1 MNNKTQT
8 CSSKP
13 SCNYQKSNWTN
24 NHLQHRQNARPVFP
38 AETANVTK
46 THLASAKNATAHLA
60 NAKMDQVA
68 SVKTANAKTAT
79 AHLPSVYLA
88 SVKAASMRTV
98 TAQTATVKT
107 ANVKTVTAQA
117 ASGTTDQAANV
128 KPASVKNATAQTV
141 NVKPATAQTAN
152 AIADQAASAK
162 TVNVHLANAKMNQV
176 ANVKPATAQTANA
189 TADQAAS
196 ARTVNVHLASAKMNQ
211 AANVKPATVHLASA
225 TAVQVANVKTVRLGS
240 IILAIILPNI
250 GKYKNLKSIINK
262 DYYGSFFASS
272 LTLLVAGLLI
282 YDYIVT
288 ENFSMKGSG
297 MTKRQR
303 RLHFSVLAVYIWTA
317 IGAGVFMLIEK
328 FEFSFAVYFCFVTI
342 TTIGFGDITPQNT
355 STKIL
360 TLVWL
365 FIGVIIF
372 GIYLLSARDVVAQIL
387 FKKYRKRIRWKVFH
401 YNLHNKYANNSS
413 AKIHSDTSYKTHPSR
428 NHDLEAETSNTKK
441 KIRGLFASMCLPFQ
455 LLRSL
460 VRNFKF
466 PKKFPIKRWTYPQAL
481 YFCFVS
487 FTTVGYGDVTP
498 SSKLS
503 IIFFNFIIVI
513 AVSNFAGYLGSVV
526 ELFQYLILSLLENNI
541 IRHVQPEYNNN
552 RKHFRLLRK
561 ILPNPSQNESN
572 NDKFSTI
579 FYPRSISEQSLELE
593 NENTNIGDY
602 DIEKYSIRAASLPDI
617 WPRKDI

>member
-1 MNNKTQT
+1 MN
-8 CSSKP
+8 SSENNNFKQAHIDIHDVECFPSQNLQHSRFELPLSNPNSQQNSQNEPYKKP
-13 SCNYQKSNWTN
+13 KKKSNIRWVISLAGFITPITLLLN
-24 NHLQHRQNARPVFP
+24 GMFLTSSWFGDADSV
-38 AETANVTK
+38 EYSNVRIC
-46 THLASAKNATAHLA
+46 LFCSFVAATIAFLYRSLEY
-60 NAKMDQVA
+60 DV
-68 SVKTANAKTAT
+68 VKTTF
-79 AHLPSVYLA
+79 L
-88 SVKAASMRTV
+88 TV
-98 TAQTATVKT
+98 LFSTIC
-107 ANVKTVTAQA
+107 
-117 ASGTTDQAANV
+117 G
-128 KPASVKNATAQTV
+128 
-141 NVKPATAQTAN
+141 
-152 AIADQAASAK
+152 
-162 TVNVHLANAKMNQV
+162 
-176 ANVKPATAQTANA
+176 
-189 TADQAAS
+189 
-196 ARTVNVHLASAKMNQ
+196 
-211 AANVKPATVHLASA
+211 
-225 TAVQVANVKTVRLGS
+225 LGS

-579 FYPRSISEQSLELE
+579 FYPRSISEQSLESGNE
-593 NENTNIGDY
+593 NTENTNIDDY

>member
-1 MNNKTQT
+1 MN
-8 CSSKP
+8 SSENNNFKQAHIDIHDVECFPSQNLQHSRFELPLSNPNSQQNSQNEPYKKP
-13 SCNYQKSNWTN
+13 KKKSNIRWVISLAGFITPITLLLN
-24 NHLQHRQNARPVFP
+24 GMFLTSSWFGDADSV
-38 AETANVTK
+38 EYSNVRIC
-46 THLASAKNATAHLA
+46 LFCSFVAATIAFLYRSLEY
-60 NAKMDQVA
+60 DV
-68 SVKTANAKTAT
+68 VKTTF
-79 AHLPSVYLA
+79 L
-88 SVKAASMRTV
+88 TV
-98 TAQTATVKT
+98 LFSTIC
-107 ANVKTVTAQA
+107 
-117 ASGTTDQAANV
+117 G
-128 KPASVKNATAQTV
+128 
-141 NVKPATAQTAN
+141 
-152 AIADQAASAK
+152 
-162 TVNVHLANAKMNQV
+162 
-176 ANVKPATAQTANA
+176 
-189 TADQAAS
+189 
-196 ARTVNVHLASAKMNQ
+196 
-211 AANVKPATVHLASA
+211 
-225 TAVQVANVKTVRLGS
+225 LGS

-466 PKKFPIKRWTYPQAL
+466 PKKFPIKRLSKNQLKLKKLRMHAFSFLVINLNLWFVCSLVFYFLENGRWTYPQAL